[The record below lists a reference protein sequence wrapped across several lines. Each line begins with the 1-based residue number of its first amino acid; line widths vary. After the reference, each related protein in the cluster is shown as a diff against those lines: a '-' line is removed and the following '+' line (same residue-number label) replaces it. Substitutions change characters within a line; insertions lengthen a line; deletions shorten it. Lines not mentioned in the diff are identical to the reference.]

1 MHELSIAE
9 SVIDAVL
16 ERTGDEK
23 VTVVRVAVGK
33 LAGVVPDALLFC
45 FELAA
50 AGTALEGAVL
60 EIVELSGRA
69 HCRSCDQDFQ
79 KDDLILL
86 CECGSADV
94 DVVAGRELSVTSVE
108 VA

>member
-9 SVIDAVL
+9 SVVEAVL
-16 ERTGDEK
+16 ERTGERP
-23 VTVVRVAVGK
+23 VTVVRLSVGK
-33 LAGVVPDALLFC
+33 LSGVVPDALTFC
-45 FELAA
+45 FELAT
-50 AGTALEGAVL
+50 AGTALEGAAL
-60 EIVELSGRA
+60 EIVEMSGRA
-69 HCRSCDQDFQ
+69 HCRRCDQDFQ